1 MTVHQIKI
9 TRPDEDN
16 MAYFWKLYNAAS
28 RNDNRWG
35 GWNVQDIAEELK
47 STDLDRKQKL
57 FLLRAWQVLVDDQG
71 GFGRLMSAYDTYVI
85 NMQDPEQDVV
95 AWKPEIIRMSEDADL
110 LPVLLEAYEEALLE
124 TRRPMPIGEL
134 IQRLEEQTGQK
145 WAQAPH
151 HNGMMQL
158 SNELAD
164 AKAALRR
171 LSMYAR
177 TFAGNIQY
185 TGDHP
190 IAVAEKI
197 AGRDDFFAFG
207 NRIDNQSDHAT
218 PLSIVGTAPPAPVSV
233 PDDLEMKP
241 ILTAEGQIVGY
252 EYQGERYGVTAGCAW
267 NTAIRT
273 FRSAMLQGA
282 EPVTTAYKLPANTPC
297 KEAPEHIWL
306 QTAGAWPENG
316 EFSELTW
323 CSDNQHEDDTLYV
336 RADVVTGNSPVIP
349 DGWVMVPIEPTEQMI
364 MAAGPN
370 CPDAFD
376 YLRTAYKDII
386 AAAPA
391 HSCADGNYSEPAS
404 EFKIVD
410 FGRIDIMKS
419 DYLPTMKF
427 FLSDFRIISNEGMNN
442 KGMLLSILDYVK
454 EQISNPRS
462 MNYVDGT
469 GNIII
474 KPRDT
479 PSSSQQEV
487 NQ

>member
-16 MAYFWKLYNAAS
+16 MAYFWKLYNSAS

-71 GFGRLMSAYDTYVI
+71 GFGRLMSAYDTYVL

-110 LPVLLEAYEEALLE
+110 LPVFMEAYEEALLE
-124 TRRPMPIGEL
+124 TRRPLPIGEL

-145 WAQAPH
+145 WAQATH

-171 LSMYAR
+171 LSAFVR
-177 TFAGNIQY
+177 SQAGDIQY

-218 PLSIVGTAPPAPVSV
+218 PLSIVDTAQAQFESLAGEPVSQRYTLREAV
-233 PDDLEMKP
+233 EIIRNSGIAIDAEK
-241 ILTAEGQIVGY
+241 ILAE
-252 EYQGERYGVTAGCAW
+252 RDA
-267 NTAIRT
+267 
-273 FRSAMLQGA
+273 L
-282 EPVTTAYKLPANTPC
+282 
-297 KEAPEHIWL
+297 
-306 QTAGAWPENG
+306 
-316 EFSELTW
+316 
-323 CSDNQHEDDTLYV
+323 
-336 RADVVTGNSPVIP
+336 NSPEIPEGSVI
-349 DGWVMVPIEPTEQMI
+349 VPRVTLQWWRQLLDLNPSDLAPRI
-364 MAAGPN
+364 
-370 CPDAFD
+370 DA
-376 YLRTAYKDII
+376 YI
-386 AAAPA
+386 AAIYP
-391 HSCADGNYSEPAS
+391 E
-404 EFKIVD
+404 V
-410 FGRIDIMKS
+410 KS
-419 DYLPTMKF
+419 
-427 FLSDFRIISNEGMNN
+427 
-442 KGMLLSILDYVK
+442 
-454 EQISNPRS
+454 
-462 MNYVDGT
+462 
-469 GNIII
+469 
-474 KPRDT
+474 
-479 PSSSQQEV
+479 
-487 NQ
+487 